1 MKLSWGGGNIGLE
14 RVLSYTVL
22 PNVILTVRTEWE
34 CTAPAKDIRTRRCCV
49 CVCWCHLF
57 TPPSSKSLSSSFSS
71 DNFFWNFL
79 HYTDTD
85 ANKPCVIVFIS
96 TKAFFITL
104 SVHDFQ
110 PPPPSRFV
118 SSPPARVVTSPSLGC
133 VNTEALMI
141 EHIPIT
147 HDQPMTVTG
156 TIVSPIHAS
165 VMITVTDVIAPARA
179 LALSPRLHKHLSLT
193 CRGAADAHSS
203 MSGARDYT
211 GNEVYASIIILVI
224 RQHLLADGVTQRRT
238 VSLHSQAEKSV
249 GVHPVEVPASKTR
262 NQHQVIFTDVA
273 VLAPSSLNFSPPQ
286 SRIPWKKARQ
296 LYILTSV
303 GI

>member
-1 MKLSWGGGNIGLE
+1 MM
-14 RVLSYTVL
+14 
-22 PNVILTVRTEWE
+22 
-34 CTAPAKDIRTRRCCV
+34 
-49 CVCWCHLF
+49 
-57 TPPSSKSLSSSFSS
+57 SSFHAAIKQISV
-71 DNFFWNFL
+71 FFFL
-79 HYTDTD
+79 FRQLFLELPSLHWHRRKQTMRHCLHKHQSFFHYFVR
-85 ANKPCVIVFIS
+85 ARLP
-96 TKAFFITL
+96 A
-104 SVHDFQ
+104 
-110 PPPPSRFV
+110 PPPSRFV

-179 LALSPRLHKHLSLT
+179 LALLPRLHKHLSLT